1 MPSSDTTTAA
11 PTALEPRQVLIAF
24 SGLVLVMLLAA
35 LDSTI
40 VATALPTIVS
50 DLGGLQ
56 HLAWVVTGYLLA
68 QTVVTPI
75 YGKLGDL
82 YGRKIVLQSATILF
96 LVGSALCGLSRS
108 MTELILFRA
117 IQGLGGGGLTV
128 TTQAVVGDI
137 VSPIER
143 GRYQGIFGAVY
154 GLASVAGPLLG
165 GYFTTHLSWRW
176 IFYINLPF
184 GILALFVL
192 AATLPSRT
200 VRVEHAIDYW
210 GALTLAVFLTAVT
223 LVSDLA
229 GTAYSWSS
237 PFTLGLIVAGTLAF
251 GLFLFSE
258 RRAAEPV
265 IPLRLFRNRTFAV
278 TSGIG
283 LIIGFALFGSVTY
296 LPVFLQ
302 VVKGSSPT
310 SSGLQLLPMML
321 GMLTSSIISG
331 QLISKTGRYRIF
343 PIVGTLIAAGALAA
357 LSRVSPETSG
367 LTTGITMLALGIGIG
382 MVMQVLVIA
391 VQNAVEYRD
400 LGVATS
406 GATLFRLVGGSL
418 GTALLGAVF
427 AAKLEAHLQASAPA
441 LGGAAAGASGM
452 SGQQLARLAPA
463 ARDAYVH
470 AFTASLDTVF
480 ILAAVIGAV
489 GFLLTLLL
497 PEQPLRR
504 TVAAKAAD
512 AGEDF
517 AEAFARPTAAD
528 SDSELRRGLQLIA
541 SRDVQRAHIASIV
554 RRAGLSISPGAAWLL
569 VRIER
574 DHDLDCDRLASRH
587 GISREQIQ
595 SMQNE
600 LEKRRWIERA
610 AAADGRAP
618 TRWRLTSAGCDAL
631 NRLIEARRAHLADV
645 LSEWPA
651 RQREEIM
658 ARLRSLAEA
667 LVPSLS
673 EAPKLR

>member
-1 MPSSDTTTAA
+1 MATTTAA
-11 PTALEPRQVLIAF
+11 PVLLERRQVLVAF

-40 VATALPTIVS
+40 VSTALPTIVS

-82 YGRKIVLQSATILF
+82 YGRKIVLQAATLLF
-96 LVGSALCGLSRS
+96 LAGSALCGLSHS
-108 MTELILFRA
+108 MTQLIVFRA

-137 VSPIER
+137 VPPIER

-154 GLASVAGPLLG
+154 GLASIAGPLLG
-165 GYFTTHLSWRW
+165 GYFTTHLSWHW

-192 AATLPSRT
+192 GATLPAHT

-210 GALTLAVFLTAVT
+210 GALTLAVLLTALT
-223 LVSDLA
+223 LISDLG
-229 GTAYSWSS
+229 GTSYAWSS
-237 PFTLGLIVAGTLAF
+237 PLMVGLIVAGALAL
-251 GLFLFSE
+251 GLFVLAE

-265 IPLRLFRNRTFAV
+265 IPLRLFTNRTFAV
-278 TSGIG
+278 TSGVG

-296 LPVFLQ
+296 VPVFLQ
-302 VVKGSSPT
+302 VVKGSTPT

-321 GMLTSSIISG
+321 GMLTSSITSG
-331 QLISKTGRYRIF
+331 QLISRTGRYRIF
-343 PIVGTLIAAGALAA
+343 PIIGTFIATCSLAA
-357 LSRVSPETSG
+357 LSRISPETSM
-367 LTTGITMLALGIGIG
+367 LTTELTMLGLGIGIG

-391 VQNAVEYRD
+391 VQNAVDYRD

-427 AAKLEAHLQASAPA
+427 ASRLAAHLRDFAPSLA
-441 LGGAAAGASGM
+441 GAAEGASLNT
-452 SGQQLARLAPA
+452 QQLAKLAPA
-463 ARDAYVH
+463 ARAAYLH

-480 ILAAVIGAV
+480 VFAASVAAV
-489 GFLLTLLL
+489 GFLLTLIL

-504 TVAAKAAD
+504 TVAAAAAD
-512 AGEDF
+512 TGEEV
-517 AEAFARPTAAD
+517 AETFARPVAP
-528 SDSELRRGLQLIA
+528 DSESELWRGLQTIA
-541 SRDVQRAHIASIV
+541 SRDVHRAHIASIV
-554 RRAGLSISPGAAWLL
+554 RRAGLAVSPGAAWLL

-574 DHDLDCDRLASRH
+574 DPNLDCDRLASSH
-587 GISREQIQ
+587 NISHEQMQ
-595 SMQNE
+595 SILRE
-600 LEKRRWIERA
+600 LESHRWIERISPEGA
-610 AAADGRAP
+610 AARWHVTP
-618 TRWRLTSAGCDAL
+618 TGCDAL
-631 NRLIEARRAHLADV
+631 TKLVEARRAHLAEV
-645 LSEWPA
+645 LSDWPA
-651 RQREEIM
+651 KQREEIM

-667 LVPSLS
+667 LVPAVEEHTPRPTRARS
-673 EAPKLR
+673 R

>member
-1 MPSSDTTTAA
+1 
-11 PTALEPRQVLIAF
+11 
-24 SGLVLVMLLAA
+24 MLLAA

-40 VATALPTIVS
+40 VSTALPTIVS
-50 DLGGLQ
+50 DLGGLE

-68 QTVVTPI
+68 QTVVTPV

-82 YGRKIVLQSATILF
+82 YGRKVVLQSATVLF
-96 LVGSALCGLSRS
+96 LVGSALCGLSRN
-108 MTELILFRA
+108 MTQLILFRA

-137 VSPIER
+137 VPPIER

-165 GYFTTHLSWRW
+165 GYFTTHLTWRW

-192 AATLPSRT
+192 GATLPARSARLQ
-200 VRVEHAIDYW
+200 HAIDYV
-210 GALTLAVFLTAVT
+210 GALVLAIFLTAVT
-223 LVSDLA
+223 LVSDL
-229 GTAYSWSS
+229 GGSAYNWSS
-237 PFTLGLIVAGTLAF
+237 PFMVGLIVVGALAL
-251 GLFLFSE
+251 GLFVFVE
-258 RRAAEPV
+258 RRAKEPV
-265 IPLRLFRNRTFAV
+265 IPMRLFANRTFAV
-278 TSGIG
+278 TSGVG

-310 SSGLQLLPMML
+310 SSGLQLLPMMA
-321 GMLTSSIISG
+321 GMLASSITSG

-343 PIVGTLIAAGALAA
+343 PVIGTFVAALSLAA
-357 LSRVSPETSG
+357 LSRVSPETTAITTG
-367 LTTGITMLALGIGIG
+367 LTMLGLGLGIG

-391 VQNAVEYRD
+391 VQNAVDYQD

-427 AAKLEAHLQASAPA
+427 AARLSANLRASATS
-441 LGGAAAGASGM
+441 LGDAGAHISGM
-452 SGQQLARLAPA
+452 NAHQIAQLPPEARA
-463 ARDAYVH
+463 AYMH

-480 ILAAVIGAV
+480 ILAAVTGAV

-504 TVAAKAAD
+504 TVAAKASD
-512 AGEDF
+512 AGDEV
-517 AEAFARPTAAD
+517 AEAFGRPVAGD
-528 SDSELRRGLQLIA
+528 SDAELRRGLQLIA
-541 SRDVQRAHIASIV
+541 SRDVQRQHIASIV

-574 DHDLDCDRLASRH
+574 DRNLDCDRLASRH
-587 GISREQIQ
+587 RISRDQIQ
-595 SMQNE
+595 SIQRE
-600 LEKRRWIERA
+600 LEGLRWIEHRA
-610 AAADGRAP
+610 ARDAGP
-618 TRWRLTSAGCDAL
+618 PGNWRLTPAGCEAL
-631 NRLIEARRAHLADV
+631 TKLIEARRAHLDDLLAD
-645 LSEWPA
+645 WPPE
-651 RQREEIM
+651 QREQVV
-658 ARLRSLAEA
+658 AHLRSVAEA
-667 LVPSLS
+667 LVPPVSDDAS
-673 EAPKLR
+673 AA